1 MKPHAGQ
8 PVETR
13 GPRPEDARAAV
24 IMIHGRNAM
33 PRSILELVSLI
44 GLEDVH
50 YVAPAAADNT
60 WYPYSF
66 LSEIEKN
73 EPGISSGYFVIDG
86 LVNDLIGRGLPRDRI
101 ALLGFSQG
109 GCLAS
114 TYAARHAQRYGG
126 VFALSGGLIGP
137 PGTVWDFPGSFEGT
151 PVFLGCS
158 DIDHHI
164 PKERVEESARVF
176 ERMGAEVTMRLYPN
190 MAHTVNNDEIIFV
203 RQTLDAVRSEGVRS
217 KE

>member
-1 MKPHAGQ
+1 MLPHAGQ

-24 IMIHGRNAM
+24 IMIHGRNAL
-33 PRSILELVSLI
+33 PQSILELVSLI
-44 GLEDVH
+44 GLKDIH
-50 YVAPAAADNT
+50 YVAPAAENNT

-66 LSEIEKN
+66 LTEIEKN

-86 LVNDLIGRGLPRDRI
+86 LVNDLIARGLTRERI
-101 ALLGFSQG
+101 LLLGFSQG

-114 TYAARHAQRYGG
+114 TYAARHAARYGG

-137 PGTVWDFPGSFEGT
+137 PGTQWDFPGSFEGT

-158 DIDHHI
+158 DVDGHI
-164 PKERVEESARVF
+164 PKERVEESAEVF
-176 ERMGAEVTMRLYPN
+176 RRMQADVTMRLYSG
-190 MAHTVNNDEIIFV
+190 MGHTVNNDEVIFI
-203 RQTLDAVRSEGVRS
+203 RQTLTGIA
-217 KE
+217 

>member
-1 MKPHAGQ
+1 MLPHAGQ

-33 PRSILELVSLI
+33 PQSILELVSLI
-44 GLEDVH
+44 GLKDIH
-50 YVAPAAADNT
+50 YVAPAAENNT

-66 LSEIEKN
+66 LTEIEKN

-86 LVNDLIGRGLPRDRI
+86 LVNDLLARGLTRERI
-101 ALLGFSQG
+101 LLLGFSQG

-114 TYAARHAQRYGG
+114 TYAARHAARYGG

-137 PGTVWDFPGSFEGT
+137 PGTQWDFPGSFEGT

-158 DIDHHI
+158 DVDGHI
-164 PKERVEESARVF
+164 PKERVEESAEVF
-176 ERMGAEVTMRLYPN
+176 RRMQADVTMRLYSG
-190 MAHTVNNDEIIFV
+190 MGHTVNNDEVIFI
-203 RQTLDAVRSEGVRS
+203 RQTLTGIA
-217 KE
+217 

>member
-1 MKPHAGQ
+1 MLPHAGQ

-24 IMIHGRNAM
+24 IMIHGRNAL
-33 PRSILELVSLI
+33 PQSILELVSLI
-44 GLEDVH
+44 GLKDIH
-50 YVAPAAADNT
+50 YVAPAAENNT

-66 LSEIEKN
+66 LTEIEKN

-86 LVNDLIGRGLPRDRI
+86 LVNDLLARGLTRERI
-101 ALLGFSQG
+101 LLLGFSQG

-114 TYAARHAQRYGG
+114 TYAARHAARYGG

-137 PGTVWDFPGSFEGT
+137 PGTQWDFAGSFEGT

-158 DIDHHI
+158 DVDGHI
-164 PKERVEESARVF
+164 PKERVEESAEVF
-176 ERMGAEVTMRLYPN
+176 RRMQADVTMRLYSG
-190 MAHTVNNDEIIFV
+190 MGHTVNNDEVIFI
-203 RQTLDAVRSEGVRS
+203 RQTLTGIA
-217 KE
+217 

>member
-1 MKPHAGQ
+1 
-8 PVETR
+8 
-13 GPRPEDARAAV
+13 
-24 IMIHGRNAM
+24 M

-44 GLEDVH
+44 GLKDVH
-50 YVAPAAADNT
+50 YVAPAAANNT

-86 LVNDLIGRGLPRDRI
+86 LVNDLLARGLTRERI
-101 ALLGFSQG
+101 LLLGFSQG

-114 TYAARHAQRYGG
+114 TYAARHAARYGG

-137 PGTVWDFPGSFEGT
+137 PGTEWNFNGSFEGT

-158 DIDHHI
+158 DIDSHI
-164 PKERVEESARVF
+164 PAERVEESAEVF
-176 ERMGAEVTMRLYPN
+176 RRMGANVTKRIYPN

-203 RQTLDAVRSEGVRS
+203 KQILSS
-217 KE
+217 IS

>member
-1 MKPHAGQ
+1 MQPHVGQ

-13 GPRPEDARAAV
+13 GPKPEEARAAV

-44 GLEDVH
+44 GLKDVH
-50 YVAPAAADNT
+50 YVAPAAANNT

-86 LVNDLIGRGLPRDRI
+86 LVNDLLARGLTRERI
-101 ALLGFSQG
+101 LLLGFSQG

-114 TYAARHAQRYGG
+114 TYAARHAARYGG

-137 PGTVWDFPGSFEGT
+137 PGTEWNFNGSFEGT

-158 DIDHHI
+158 DIDSHI
-164 PKERVEESARVF
+164 PAERVEESAEVF
-176 ERMGAEVTMRLYPN
+176 RRMGANVTKRIYPN

-203 RQTLDAVRSEGVRS
+203 KQILSS
-217 KE
+217 IS